1 MSKKAKCLTMN
12 TTVHLQAQGGK
23 KMNMC
28 ASYLYHFDAF
38 AQRTWNVNSFHSRK
52 RTNTGIDL

>member
-1 MSKKAKCLTMN
+1 MN